1 MNPLDR
7 SRDFL
12 GQGWAFPMGVDGTG
26 GIAMSRGEKDIEYS
40 ILAIL
45 GTAKGERVM
54 RPDFG
59 SSIHDFIFA
68 PNNAT
73 THGLLGYHVRD
84 ALAFWEPRIE
94 VTDVDV
100 AADELNPSR
109 VLINIS
115 YTVITTNDNRNLVY
129 PYYLIPLEE

>member
-1 MNPLDR
+1 MNQRDR
-7 SRDFL
+7 GRNFL
-12 GQGWAFPMGVDGTG
+12 GQGWAFPLGVDGTG
-26 GIAMSRGEKDIEYS
+26 GIAMSRGEADIENS

-45 GTAKGERVM
+45 GSAKGERVM
-54 RPDFG
+54 RPGFG
-59 SSIHDFIFA
+59 SSIHDFVFA

-100 AADELNPSR
+100 AADELNSSR

>member
-7 SRDFL
+7 SRNFL
-12 GQGWAFPMGVDGTG
+12 GQGWTFPLGVDGTR
-26 GIAMSRGEKDIEYS
+26 GIAMSRGEADIEHS

-54 RPDFG
+54 RPEFG
-59 SSIHDFIFA
+59 SSIHDFVFA

-73 THGLLGYHVRD
+73 THGMLGYHVRD
-84 ALAFWEPRIE
+84 ALAIWEPRIE

-109 VLINIS
+109 VLINIG

>member
-7 SRDFL
+7 SRNFL
-12 GQGWAFPMGVDGTG
+12 GQGWAFPLGVDSTG
-26 GIAMSRGEKDIEYS
+26 GIAMSRGEADIENS

-45 GTAKGERVM
+45 GSAKGERVM
-54 RPDFG
+54 RPAFG
-59 SSIHDFIFA
+59 SSIHDFVFA

-73 THGLLGYHVRD
+73 THGLLSYHVRD
-84 ALAFWEPRIE
+84 ALGFWEPRIE
-94 VTDVDV
+94 VNSVDV
-100 AADELNPSR
+100 AADELNQSR
-109 VLINIS
+109 VLINIG

>member
-12 GQGWAFPMGVDGTG
+12 GQGWAYPMGVDGTG

-109 VLINIS
+109 VLINIG

>member
-7 SRDFL
+7 SRNFL

-26 GIAMSRGEKDIEYS
+26 GIAMSRGEADIENS

-54 RPDFG
+54 RPNFG

-84 ALAFWEPRIE
+84 ALTFWEPRIE

-100 AADELNPSR
+100 AADEQNPSR